1 MQLQDFGDEDF
12 VSRYEKLK
20 AKYCVRDPQT
30 LQPRVFQIHTSMI
43 EHATM
48 EDGAARGQ
56 KEAFIDHMVEK
67 QKQNPNAKNPDPLEI
82 TVQYE
87 ADKPWTHSP
96 EAYVEWYDNQQRR
109 PDSPDFF
116 HSKVWAHQ
124 HLFES
129 RRRLA
134 IHFKGRLDLENSYMW
149 HNCYVSVNMPKDV
162 QSELSAIHNFIAHD
176 VNKSDMIDI
185 IMKIRILWTEEGC
198 FESRR
203 SNSTEVKRKKHR
215 ILMSVGFKDSNHG
228 ANPWLI
234 ATSQQDLFDGL
245 VKMAEMHSAGQV
257 LGQKSKKSS
266 GSPSKKRKV
275 GMAGKAKAVDWH
287 QTFGDTQSGSPL
299 PSEVYKN
306 LGWVKPGQDS
316 KNVLDFMKR
325 VISRTND
332 IKTFLDNVTKYKRMK
347 YLRMQLRTQVRAS
360 AVYFVLECCF
370 IHVINQTSS

>member
-1 MQLQDFGDEDF
+1 MQLHDFGDEDH

-30 LQPRVFQIHTSMI
+30 CQPRVFQIHTSMI

-56 KEAFIDHMVEK
+56 KEAFIEHLVEK

-82 TVQYE
+82 TVPLQ
-87 ADKPWTHSP
+87 ADKPWTENP
-96 EAYVEWYDNQQRR
+96 DAFVEWYDKQRR
-109 PDSPDFF
+109 KPDSPSFF
-116 HSKVWAHQ
+116 NSKVWAHQ

-134 IHFKGRLDLENSYMW
+134 THFKGRLELENSYMW
-149 HNCYVSVNMPKDV
+149 HNCYIYVNMPKDE

-176 VNKSDMIDI
+176 INKSDMIDI
-185 IMKIRILWTEEGC
+185 IMKIRILWTEQEC

-203 SNSTEVKRKKHR
+203 SNSPEVKKKKHK
-215 ILMSVGFKDSNHG
+215 ILASVGFKDANHG

-234 ATSQQDLFDGL
+234 ATSQQDFFDGL

-257 LGQKSKKSS
+257 LGQKSKVAS
-266 GSPSKKRKV
+266 GGTSKKQKI
-275 GMAGKAKAVDWH
+275 GMAGKAKQVDWH
-287 QTFGDTQSGSPL
+287 ETFGDTQSGAPL

-316 KNVLDFMKR
+316 QNILGFMKR
-325 VISRTND
+325 VISRTID
-332 IKTFLDNVTKYKRMK
+332 IKTFLDNVMKYKRMK
-347 YLRMQLRTQVRAS
+347 FLRMQLRTQVRAS
-360 AVYFVLECCF
+360 AVYFVL
-370 IHVINQTSS
+370 